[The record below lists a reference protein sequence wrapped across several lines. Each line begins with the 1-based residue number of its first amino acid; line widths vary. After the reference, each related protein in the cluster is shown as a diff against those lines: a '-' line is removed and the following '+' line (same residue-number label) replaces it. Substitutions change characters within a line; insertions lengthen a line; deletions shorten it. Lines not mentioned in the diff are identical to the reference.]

1 LDSLTQVVL
10 GASVAAV
17 CVPQVAKR
25 KAAVI
30 GAVLGTLPD
39 LDVLINYGDAV
50 ANFTYHRGF
59 SHSLFVLFPFA
70 ILLWAL
76 LKKTYQPVKD
86 APMPWFFAITLA
98 LITHPLL
105 DAHTAYGTQLFW
117 PMTSPPISWSTIFI
131 IDPLYTLPL
140 LIGTLLILIKPDKTW
155 ASRTLISGI
164 VISTG
169 YLAWTWSAK
178 LAVDNHVQASLE
190 NPASAIFST
199 PTAFNSLLW
208 RVVVLHDDH
217 YQQGFYSLLQ
227 PAKPIQF
234 ESFDLNKALLNQTQN
249 LAAVQRLT
257 WFTHGFIKTTI
268 IDDHVVISDLRMG
281 TEGNYVFSHAVAK
294 IEHPHISEIESLLLP
309 YNINPADLSFI
320 WDTLTQKH

>member
-1 LDSLTQVVL
+1 
-10 GASVAAV
+10 
-17 CVPQVAKR
+17 
-25 KAAVI
+25 
-30 GAVLGTLPD
+30 
-39 LDVLINYGDAV
+39 
-50 ANFTYHRGF
+50 
-59 SHSLFVLFPFA
+59 
-70 ILLWAL
+70 
-76 LKKTYQPVKD
+76 
-86 APMPWFFAITLA
+86 
-98 LITHPLL
+98 
-105 DAHTAYGTQLFW
+105 
-117 PMTSPPISWSTIFI
+117 MTSPPISWSTIFI

-249 LAAVQRLT
+249 IAAVQRLT

-281 TEGNYVFSHAVAK
+281 TEGNYVFNHAVAK

-309 YNINPADLSFI
+309 YNINPADLAFI